1 LANPGHHVNH
11 SDVLRDG
18 EELSWVQEHVKKH
31 VMMVGSWSC
40 MVSSGVHI
48 SGRRV
53 GEPVPES
60 KDEKDPKR
68 TCMVLSMGREVAGP
82 GYSRL

>member
-1 LANPGHHVNH
+1 
-11 SDVLRDG
+11 
-18 EELSWVQEHVKKH
+18 
-31 VMMVGSWSC
+31 
-40 MVSSGVHI
+40 MVSSGGHI